1 MQNLLFFNFRPV
13 RCTAAGIRAGFSSH
27 LVGVSLTST
36 PVTDICFLNKK
47 KLQFLDRSFLFFTG
61 DNRSRL
67 KLQNLLFFN
76 FRPVRCTAAGIR
88 AGFSSHLV
96 GVSLTSTP
104 VTDICFLN
112 KKKLQFLDRSFL
124 FFTGDNRS
132 RLKLQN
138 LLFFNFRPVRCTA
151 AGIRAGFSSHL
162 VGVSLTSTPVT
173 DICFF

>member
-13 RCTAAGIRAGFSSH
+13 RCTAAGIRAGFSSRWSAFR
-27 LVGVSLTST
+27 SLRLLLLTF
-36 PVTDICFLNKK
+36 VFFNKK
-47 KLQFLDRSFLFFTG
+47 KLQFLDRSFLLLTG

-88 AGFSSHLV
+88 AGFSFHLV

-112 KKKLQFLDRSFL
+112 KKKTSVFGPKLSF
-124 FFTGDNRS
+124 TNWR
-132 RLKLQN
+132 
-138 LLFFNFRPVRCTA
+138 
-151 AGIRAGFSSHL
+151 
-162 VGVSLTSTPVT
+162 
-173 DICFF
+173 